1 LSCCSSRPNL
11 SGQEM
16 AAIPANLE
24 SISKGV
30 SATNMNS
37 AFSEQELAIIRRA
50 FARQMLCL
58 AGANDDSNLR
68 EAFSAIKREK
78 FLGPSP
84 WKIVLPAVG
93 YADLVDADPAIV
105 YQDVLFGL
113 SPERGVNN
121 GSPSLHARWM
131 HAANIKP
138 GERVVHIGAG
148 SGYYTA
154 ILAHL
159 VGAHGRVTAVEFDPK
174 LADAARRNLSDLRNV
189 TVVQGDGADW
199 PAEPADC
206 VYVNYC
212 VGRPA
217 LPWLDQLSAA
227 GRLLFPLGV
236 AKDKGLEGGQRAR
249 FGAALLVSAGPGNG
263 QFHVSWLGPAFFVCA
278 EDPSARQVEEHETL
292 TAAFERGGIEFVKSL
307 RWRQS
312 PSPDRSWFMGGGWS
326 LGFDE
331 P

>member
-1 LSCCSSRPNL
+1 MD
-11 SGQEM
+11 G
-16 AAIPANLE
+16 
-24 SISKGV
+24 
-30 SATNMNS
+30 
-37 AFSEQELAIIRRA
+37 AFSEQELTIIRQA

-58 AGANDDSNLR
+58 AGITDDPNLR
-68 EAFSAIKREK
+68 EAFSAVRRER
-78 FLGPSP
+78 FLGPPP
-84 WKIVLPAVG
+84 WKIVLPSVG
-93 YADLVDADPAIV
+93 YVDLVDADAAVV

-159 VGAHGRVTAVEFDPK
+159 VGEHGRVTAVEYDPK
-174 LADAARRNLSDLRNV
+174 LAEAARRNLSDLRNV
-189 TVVQGDGADW
+189 TVVRGDGADW

-206 VYVNYC
+206 IYVNYC

-217 LPWLDQLSAA
+217 LPWLDQLSRA
-227 GRLLFPLGV
+227 GRLIFPLGV
-236 AKDKGLEGGQRAR
+236 SAHGGADGGQRAR
-249 FGAALLVSAGPGNG
+249 FGAALLVSAEPGNS
-263 QFHVSWLGPAFFVCA
+263 QFRVKWLGPAFFVCA
-278 EDPSARQVEEHETL
+278 EDPSARQTGEHETL

-307 RWRQS
+307 RWKQS
-312 PSPDRSWFMGGGWS
+312 PSPDRSWFMGSGWS
-326 LGFDE
+326 LSFDE